1 MRVAKRRVN
10 QLISCH
16 SLLCQVSLLSTVPIE
31 LNLKSTQLSMH
42 NLSNPVLDHNRL
54 SLLHI
59 EAALADKDTVLEVLV
74 AFVAGLSRNIS

>member
-1 MRVAKRRVN
+1 
-10 QLISCH
+10 
-16 SLLCQVSLLSTVPIE
+16 
-31 LNLKSTQLSMH
+31 MH

-74 AFVAGLSRNIS
+74 AFVAGLSRDIS